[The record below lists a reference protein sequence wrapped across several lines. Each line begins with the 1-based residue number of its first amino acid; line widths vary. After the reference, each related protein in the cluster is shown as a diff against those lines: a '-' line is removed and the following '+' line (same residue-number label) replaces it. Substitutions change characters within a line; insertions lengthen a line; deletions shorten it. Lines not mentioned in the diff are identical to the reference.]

1 MLYLQINCQL
11 WRESSGCLSDISFL
25 EEWNRLK
32 LNVSMKVSPM
42 FSERNAL
49 GLPCRYTG
57 VKKQLHL
64 SLILAIEKKK
74 NKNLKEQRHKKKI
87 SK

>member
-1 MLYLQINCQL
+1 
-11 WRESSGCLSDISFL
+11 
-25 EEWNRLK
+25 
-32 LNVSMKVSPM
+32 MKMIPM

-49 GLPCRYTG
+49 GLPCRYNS

-74 NKNLKEQRHKKKI
+74 NKNLKGQRNKRK
-87 SK
+87 